1 MKLSLAPH
9 PDTPCAA
16 LTAIEVEVRRSA
28 PDGLR
33 LSYVAHGDIRAL
45 ALPPFNGVARADELW
60 KATCFEAFFKV
71 DGAGDYV
78 ELNLSPSGG
87 WAAYHFDA
95 YREGMKPLD
104 LAFKPWGR
112 LVVGRDR
119 LMFRA
124 AWAPRRPRLRM
135 ALSAVIEER
144 SGAKSYWAL
153 AHPPGRPDFHADAG
167 FAAVL
172 E

>member
-1 MKLSLAPH
+1 VKLTLAPH

-16 LTAIEVEVRRSA
+16 LIGIEVEVRRAS

-33 LSYVAHGDIRAL
+33 LTYVAHGDIRAL
-45 ALPPFNGVARADELW
+45 ALPPFTGVARADELW
-60 KATCFEAFFKV
+60 KATCFEAFFKEEGA
-71 DGAGDYV
+71 DGYV

-95 YREGMKPLD
+95 YREGMRPLD
-104 LAFKPWGR
+104 LAFRPWGR
-112 LVVGRDR
+112 LVVAQGR
-119 LMFRA
+119 LTLRA

-135 ALSAVIEER
+135 ALSAVIEEM

-167 FAAVL
+167 FAATL
-172 E
+172 A